1 VIKSMSSSEAFEA
14 IDVTIAVIVQQVD
27 NSIVIEILQTL
38 IALAWYSDTIEVH
51 PSLLKQQSN
60 LLKQFSHYSDY
71 TRDKLEE
78 LFRFY
83 RLIK

>member
-1 VIKSMSSSEAFEA
+1 
-14 IDVTIAVIVQQVD
+14 
-27 NSIVIEILQTL
+27 
-38 IALAWYSDTIEVH
+38 
-51 PSLLKQQSN
+51 LLKQQSN